1 MATSAT
7 CLFVVS
13 RKEHHLLHIFFYCG
27 DVSALRNNFAN
38 FSNSVFD
45 TLTLE
50 RIARALPVTSDE
62 LLLIEGCPRAK
73 VDKFGADI
81 LHVTSSYATALS
93 ECATYVTIA
102 RSVFLVAVLIV
113 HCVFV
118 VALCLVVL
126 IFCIS
131 RRFKSRA

>member
-1 MATSAT
+1 MASHN
-7 CLFVVS
+7 
-13 RKEHHLLHIFFYCG
+13 EHHLFICFCFVY
-27 DVSALRNNFAN
+27 VSALRNNFAN

-102 RSVFLVAVLIV
+102 RSGFLVAVLIE

-118 VALCLVVL
+118 VALCLVV
-126 IFCIS
+126 FMVCIS
-131 RRFKSRA
+131 RRFKS